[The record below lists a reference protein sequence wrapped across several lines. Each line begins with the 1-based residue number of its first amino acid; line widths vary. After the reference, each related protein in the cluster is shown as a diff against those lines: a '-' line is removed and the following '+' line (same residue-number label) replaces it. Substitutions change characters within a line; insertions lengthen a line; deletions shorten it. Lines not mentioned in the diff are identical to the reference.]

1 VRQLKRVEELELAE
15 KLKTEGFNKLERIIE
30 SERLKKKEYFKKILN
45 GSDDI
50 MLKEVREQ
58 KRLLNEIS
66 KMEKGNCQ
74 KMLTI
79 RK

>member
-1 VRQLKRVEELELAE
+1 MRQLKRVEELELAE